1 MPHDP
6 TFSSGR
12 IQEGSKA
19 SKAPFTVV
27 RGQYSK
33 SELVN
38 TQSLAH
44 SYIYDPDMPIFDLDH
59 SANVTGLLGKT
70 AVLNC
75 RVRNIGNKTVSWVR
89 HRDIHLLTV
98 GRFSYTS
105 DQRFTARHADESED
119 WLLKIH
125 YLQKRDAGWYECQIS
140 TTPPVSHMVYLTVVE
155 PETSILGGPDVYIN
169 SGSRLVLTCSVKYS
183 PDPPAF
189 IFWYHNDRLVSY
201 DHSDSGVQVVI
212 EKGAVSTSRLLVKVA
227 GTRHSGT
234 YRCDPSNS
242 GNQSVTVHVLEG
254 EKPAAI
260 QHENNSATASSP
272 PSGACCALRT
282 TIASFT
288 LISVLVTAILR

>member
-1 MPHDP
+1 M
-6 TFSSGR
+6 
-12 IQEGSKA
+12 
-19 SKAPFTVV
+19 V
-27 RGQYSK
+27 
-33 SELVN
+33 
-38 TQSLAH
+38 
-44 SYIYDPDMPIFDLDH
+44 
-59 SANVTGLLGKT
+59 
-70 AVLNC
+70 
-75 RVRNIGNKTVSWVR
+75 VSWVR

-140 TTPPVSHMVYLTVVE
+140 TTPPALTMYVTPICLTEDKTLNNKFIVTAE

-254 EKPAAI
+254 
-260 QHENNSATASSP
+260 
-272 PSGACCALRT
+272 
-282 TIASFT
+282 
-288 LISVLVTAILR
+288 